1 MAAATPELT
10 PVRAAAL
17 LEGRVPCFHPSL
29 SRAYGNAVATLSR
42 AVSVNAHEELRN
54 EEVVSL
60 LSSKESPLRVLA
72 LHTVRN
78 LLAVAESDAGA
89 GAALLE
95 VVAAGALPL
104 VFRAAWEA
112 ATTLESVSDDAA
124 PAALAEVSLCAAI
137 ATAAVFKGG
146 AALLGSDLGVA
157 SEQAFR
163 HLAGAGAAMM
173 RDAMHESD
181 MGTAV
186 AAAEMDASAQL
197 LLAWYSL
204 RKRSGALGALS
215 DACFENELC
224 EKGFVAG
231 CCAAILKFPNTPV
244 ANAAIRAVYTGM
256 NDAPFCELMRATD
269 GFSVVLNAISSTM
282 VESEYLALLLAAVS
296 NAATAGDQ
304 YAVLFT
310 EKGVFKAIQP
320 ALFSDKEAVVLSAA
334 FSIATLAII
343 PDLAETLGESD
354 VLDVC
359 ASVLRT
365 MIPGGVQLLAMI
377 YAEDVKMLAK
387 MLASD
392 SPNAVQLTGLHQFCA
407 LLHNPMNVP
416 QLSTQGVVALLRQ
429 CAASPDAFIYTAAIT
444 ALRRL
449 NLAFPSYRSKD
460 TSAQSGRGG
469 TIDTWSIDAVCEW
482 VGDQTFS
489 TYRPLF
495 RNGFVSGKVLVSLTV
510 DDLCDL
516 GVTHKIHQRA
526 IRFAI
531 DELCAT
537 FVGGSGGGGGGGGGG
552 SGGGGGAAP
561 LLKTRASPQF
571 DVFLSYRR
579 LGGADFA
586 QLLKVELQ
594 ALGLRVF
601 LDIDNLGT
609 GKFDDALQHSLGCSK
624 NIVLVWT
631 KGCMDR
637 FFTPLKASEMD
648 FVREEYKLALALGKN
663 IIPLYKE
670 VRYHPPAIFR
680 KLANLPY
687 LPFPFNAATGLCV
700 PQRGGHAC

>member
-10 PVRAAAL
+10 LLRATAL

-29 SRAYGNAVATLSR
+29 SRAYGNAVATLTR
-42 AVSVNAHEELRN
+42 AVGVNAHEELRN

-60 LSSKESPLRVLA
+60 LSSKESPLRTLA
-72 LHTVRN
+72 LCTVRN
-78 LLAVAESDAGA
+78 LLAAAETDAGA

-104 VFRAAWEA
+104 VFRAAAEA
-112 ATTLESVSDDAA
+112 ATTLESVSDDTA

-137 ATAAVFKGG
+137 TTAAVFKGG
-146 AALLGSDLGVA
+146 AALQGSDLGVA

-181 MGTAV
+181 VGTAV

-204 RKRSGALGALS
+204 RKRSEALRALS
-215 DACFENELC
+215 NACFESELC
-224 EKGFVAG
+224 ETGFVAG

-256 NDAPFCELMRATD
+256 NFAPFCELMRATD
-269 GFSVVLNAISSTM
+269 GFGAVLYAISSTM
-282 VESEYLALLLAAVS
+282 VESEYLALLLDAVS
-296 NAATAGDQ
+296 NAATAGNQ
-304 YAVLFT
+304 YAVLFA

-334 FSIATLAII
+334 RALASLATI

-365 MIPGGVQLLAMI
+365 MIPGGVQFLLAAVNAGDI
-377 YAEDVKMLAK
+377 KMLSK

-392 SPNAVQLTGLHQFCA
+392 SPKAVQLTGLHAICA
-407 LLHNPMNVP
+407 FLYYPVNVP

-429 CAASPDAFIYTAAIT
+429 CAASSDAFIYTAAIT

-449 NLAFPSYRSKD
+449 TLAFPSYRSKD
-460 TSAQSGRGG
+460 TSARCGRDGS
-469 TIDTWSIDAVCEW
+469 IDTWSIDAVCEW

-495 RNGFVSGKVLVSLTV
+495 RNGFVSGKVLASLTA

-516 GVTHKIHQRA
+516 GITHKIHQRA

-537 FVGGSGGGGGGGGGG
+537 FAGGSGG

-561 LLKTRASPQF
+561 LLKPPSPQF

-637 FFTPLKASEMD
+637 FFAPLKASEMD

-670 VRYHPPAIFR
+670 VR
-680 KLANLPY
+680 
-687 LPFPFNAATGLCV
+687 
-700 PQRGGHAC
+700 